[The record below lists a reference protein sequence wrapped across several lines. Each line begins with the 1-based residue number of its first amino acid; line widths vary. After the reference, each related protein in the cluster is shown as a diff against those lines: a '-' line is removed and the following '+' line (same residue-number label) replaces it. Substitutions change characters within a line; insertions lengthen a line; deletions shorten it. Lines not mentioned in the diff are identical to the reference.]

1 MKNSICST
9 ETILSYLSTG
19 RGERTG
25 QGKSWEGSP
34 RTSYRDTQA
43 LKSKPNPLRAIRD
56 MRTGLLTSVLLVLS
70 TLLGL
75 AILGTDHNLWSLEP
89 SHAYGLIGFVAVDV
103 IAIALVMWKG
113 SRMTLLLGGIWGA
126 LFALIMVS
134 DIYSGG
140 ATAFSTTPDQFAIY
154 LFGLGYY
161 DTYHI
166 AFLFPALFVVNIL
179 VAIVGYWESRRAMGM
194 ARTAGT
200 AQPTA

>member
-1 MKNSICST
+1 
-9 ETILSYLSTG
+9 
-19 RGERTG
+19 
-25 QGKSWEGSP
+25 
-34 RTSYRDTQA
+34 
-43 LKSKPNPLRAIRD
+43 

-70 TLLGL
+70 ALLGL

-89 SHAYGLIGFVAVDV
+89 SHAYGLIGFVAIDV
-103 IAIALVMWKG
+103 IAMALVMWKG
-113 SRMTLLLGGIWGA
+113 SRMALLLGGIWGA

-140 ATAFSTTPDQFAIY
+140 ATAFSTTTDQFAIY

-161 DTYHI
+161 DAYHI

-179 VAIVGYWESRRAMGM
+179 VAIVGFWESRRAMGT
-194 ARTAGT
+194 APTAGT